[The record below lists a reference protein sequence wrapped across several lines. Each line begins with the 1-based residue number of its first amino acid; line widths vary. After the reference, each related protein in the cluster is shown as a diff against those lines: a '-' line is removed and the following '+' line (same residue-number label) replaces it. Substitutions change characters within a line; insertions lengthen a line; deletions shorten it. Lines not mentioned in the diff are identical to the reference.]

1 MSADSARRG
10 QAIIAAV
17 AWFVGL
23 AGFAV
28 SVGLPVGSPG
38 GAYIGALL
46 RINQLGALAAG
57 VLASIAL
64 LGIALRIGE
73 LVVGA
78 GTVFGAAAVIQL
90 VQLGART
97 NWFGGNGSTVC
108 FYLTVAIGLL
118 VLAFPPAQPDG
129 G

>member
-1 MSADSARRG
+1 MSAEAVRRS

-23 AGFAV
+23 AGFSV
-28 SVGLPVGSPG
+28 SIGVPVNSPG

-46 RINQLGALAAG
+46 RLNQLGALAAG

-64 LGIALRIGE
+64 IGIAVRVGE

-78 GTVFGAAAVIQL
+78 GTVFAAVAVIQL

-97 NWFGGNGSTVC
+97 NWFGGNASTVC
-108 FYLTVAIGLL
+108 FFLTIAVGLL
-118 VLAFPPAQPDG
+118 VLAFPPAQPEVG
-129 G
+129 